1 MKEYIKTIIAII
13 SLIIADLTNNVIGKF
28 IKVANSTYNIKPF
41 WFSVIGSIVVIAI
54 FIELSVKVNSKSKIA
69 LIVEF
74 IINIKNSIFRN
85 SLIFQGLTPVFHSN
99 LICLPLFLPL
109 RAETRA
115 TFYYPPTTLS
125 SSLAEVRFA
134 SLVE

>member
-69 LIVEF
+69 VINFGYTVFQYIHHGTMLLGIVATCVIIIDSIYCLIL
-74 IINIKNSIFRN
+74 NLKKRN
-85 SLIFQGLTPVFHSN
+85 
-99 LICLPLFLPL
+99 
-109 RAETRA
+109 A
-115 TFYYPPTTLS
+115 
-125 SSLAEVRFA
+125 
-134 SLVE
+134 

>member
-28 IKVANSTYNIKPF
+28 IKVANSTYNPF

-74 IINIKNSIFRN
+74 IIAVINFGYTVFQYIHHGTMLLGIVATCVIIIDSIYCLILNLKKRN
-85 SLIFQGLTPVFHSN
+85 
-99 LICLPLFLPL
+99 
-109 RAETRA
+109 A
-115 TFYYPPTTLS
+115 
-125 SSLAEVRFA
+125 
-134 SLVE
+134 

>member
-74 IINIKNSIFRN
+74 IISAIPYFS
-85 SLIFQGLTPVFHSN
+85 
-99 LICLPLFLPL
+99 
-109 RAETRA
+109 
-115 TFYYPPTTLS
+115 TFIMAQCFWEL
-125 SSLAEVRFA
+125 
-134 SLVE
+134 

>member
-41 WFSVIGSIVVIAI
+41 WFSVIGSSAVIAI

-74 IINIKNSIFRN
+74 IIAIINFGYTVFQYIHHGTMLLGIVATCVIIIDSIYCLILNLKKRN
-85 SLIFQGLTPVFHSN
+85 
-99 LICLPLFLPL
+99 
-109 RAETRA
+109 A
-115 TFYYPPTTLS
+115 
-125 SSLAEVRFA
+125 
-134 SLVE
+134 

>member
-54 FIELSVKVNSKSKIA
+54 FIELSVKVNSK
-69 LIVEF
+69 
-74 IINIKNSIFRN
+74 RN
-85 SLIFQGLTPVFHSN
+85 CTYS
-99 LICLPLFLPL
+99 
-109 RAETRA
+109 
-115 TFYYPPTTLS
+115 
-125 SSLAEVRFA
+125 
-134 SLVE
+134 